1 MLAELLNVI
10 FLGYRTKLLLIGVF
24 LKMYM
29 KVMMMIVN
37 STYKLLSNYYVSRSR
52 SNALQTSY
60 FSQKKTLK
68 GFGHI
73 LKLKMMKF
81 RMVR

>member
-1 MLAELLNVI
+1 MLAKLLNVI
-10 FLGYRTKLLLIGVF
+10 SLGYRTKLLLIRVF

-29 KVMMMIVN
+29 KVMMTIVN

-60 FSQKKTLK
+60 FSQKKNPERIQSHFIAK
-68 GFGHI
+68 ENE
-73 LKLKMMKF
+73 
-81 RMVR
+81 VQDS